1 MNDERAV
8 VYLGLGSNLGD
19 RRRNLAE
26 ALRRLPPLVQVLAVS
41 SLYETQPVGPQEQP
55 LFYNAACRGVTG
67 LPPLE
72 LLRHV
77 KQIEHDLGRRPDGGP
92 GRRPPVRASERWGPR
107 PIDIDV
113 LLYGDSVID
122 EANLRV
128 PHVELANRAFVLVP
142 LAELAADLRHA
153 ELGRTIGEIADAI
166 DRSGVQKR
174 AASGWEQGEAE
185 ELSG

>member
-19 RRRNLAE
+19 RRGNLAK
-26 ALRRLPPLVQVLAVS
+26 ALRRLPPLVQIEAVS

-55 LFYNAACRGVTG
+55 LFYNAACHGVTG

-77 KQIEHDLGRRPDGGP
+77 KQIERDLGRQPDG
-92 GRRPPVRASERWGPR
+92 RPSERWGPR

-113 LLYGDSVID
+113 LLYGDSVIE

-128 PHVELANRAFVLVP
+128 PHAELANRAFVLVP
-142 LAELAADLRHA
+142 LAELAAGVRHP
-153 ELGRTIGEIADAI
+153 ELGRTIGKLADAT
-166 DRSGVQKR
+166 DRSGVEKR
-174 AASGWEQGEAE
+174 AGAGWEQGSE

>member
-1 MNDERAV
+1 MNDEPAV

-19 RRRNLAE
+19 RRGNLAE
-26 ALRRLPPLVQVLAVS
+26 ALRRLPPLVRVQAVS

-77 KQIEHDLGRRPDGGP
+77 KQIERDLGRQPDG
-92 GRRPPVRASERWGPR
+92 RPAERWGPR

-113 LLYGDSVID
+113 LLYGDAVIE
-122 EANLRV
+122 EAALRV
-128 PHVELANRAFVLVP
+128 PHAELANRAFVLVP
-142 LAELAADLRHA
+142 LAELAAELRHPK
-153 ELGRTIGEIADAI
+153 LGRTIGELADAM
-166 DRSGVQKR
+166 DRAGVEKR
-174 AASGWEQGEAE
+174 AASGWEQGEAP

>member
-1 MNDERAV
+1 MNDERIV

-19 RRRNLAE
+19 RRGNLAE
-26 ALRRLPPLVQVLAVS
+26 ALRRLPPLVQVQAVS

-77 KQIEHDLGRRPDGGP
+77 KQIERDLGRRPDGAP
-92 GRRPPVRASERWGPR
+92 SERWGPR

-113 LLYGDSVID
+113 LLYGESVID
-122 EANLRV
+122 EAGLRV

-142 LAELAADLRHA
+142 LAELAAGLRHP
-153 ELGRTIGEIADAI
+153 ELGRTIGELADAT
-166 DRSGVQKR
+166 DRSGVEKR
-174 AASGWEQGEAE
+174 AASGWEQEEAE
-185 ELSG
+185 ELG

>member
-1 MNDERAV
+1 MNDERTV

-19 RRRNLAE
+19 RRGNLAE
-26 ALRRLPPLVQVLAVS
+26 ALRRLPPLVQIEAVS

-72 LLRHV
+72 LLRHI
-77 KQIEHDLGRRPDGGP
+77 KQIERDLGRQPDDRP
-92 GRRPPVRASERWGPR
+92 SERWGPR

-113 LLYGDSVID
+113 LLYGDSVIE
-122 EANLRV
+122 EAELRV
-128 PHVELANRAFVLVP
+128 PHAELANRAFVLVP
-142 LAELAADLRHA
+142 LAELAADLRHP
-153 ELGRTIGEIADAI
+153 ELGRTISELADAM
-166 DRSGVQKR
+166 DRSGVEKQ
-174 AASGWEQGEAE
+174 AATGWEQGEAA

>member
-1 MNDERAV
+1 MNDERIV

-26 ALRRLPPLVQVLAVS
+26 ALRRLPPLVQVEAVS

-77 KQIEHDLGRRPDGGP
+77 KQIERDLGRRPDGGP
-92 GRRPPVRASERWGPR
+92 SERWGPR

-113 LLYGDSVID
+113 LLYGDLVIE
-122 EANLRV
+122 EADLRV
-128 PHVELANRAFVLVP
+128 PHAELANRAFVLVP
-142 LAELAADLRHA
+142 LAELAAGVRHP
-153 ELGRTIGEIADAI
+153 ELGRTIGELADAT
-166 DRSGVQKR
+166 DRSGVEKR
-174 AASGWEQGEAE
+174 AASGWEQGEAA